1 MNICQVHETFFV
13 PPILFRVLYK
23 LICFFFFFSISNKK
37 TSLTLHPVNK
47 ESTKKAKTSRN
58 QTTMINQHRQ
68 VQQDPQTSLFSN
80 FFIKTGPTELFTLLK
95 IILLQCFQFS
105 VFSFQLYPNG
115 LFITFPCY
123 ARVSDQLIII
133 LSIKLLNIT
142 LQQYSASK
150 QLCCHYC

>member
-13 PPILFRVLYK
+13 LPTLFRVLYK
-23 LICFFFFFSISNKK
+23 LFFFSISNIK
-37 TSLTLHPVNK
+37 TSLTLRPVHR
-47 ESTKKAKTSRN
+47 ECTKNAKTSRN

-105 VFSFQLYPNG
+105 VFNFQLYPNG
-115 LFITFPCY
+115 LFIAFPCY

-142 LQQYSASK
+142 LQQYSASI